1 MDLPVLPT
9 FPTNLPGDNTP
20 GNPVS
25 LPGGNTGTDTSGQ
38 TSTTILVQTAIDAI
52 NGATASAGSKN
63 TAKLLGEFAIAA
75 ILFAVLNSF
84 LSFQDSAIIAV
95 ILILGAYTYQ
105 REHTGNNILNLF

>member
-1 MDLPVLPT
+1 MNLPVLPT

-25 LPGGNTGTDTSGQ
+25 LPGGNTGTDANGQ
-38 TSTTILVQTAIDAI
+38 TVIQILGQTAVIAI
-52 NGATASAGSKN
+52 NAATTESSKN

-84 LSFQDSAIIAV
+84 LSFQDSAIIAIV
-95 ILILGAYTYQ
+95 LILGAYTYQ
-105 REHTGNNILNLF
+105 REHTSNNILALF